1 MKPLKTEDLKTED
14 LKIEAALS
22 TTQTETVAD
31 TDADMAALAAEAR
44 ELTDDIRVGDNLKF
58 KKGVWSKAIGE
69 EVIVIAKTTS
79 FVVDVRSYKR
89 GWIKWL
95 DRKPAFKM
103 IARPIDGFVS
113 PVRSRLG
120 DTDEKKWPR
129 NSKGKAEDP
138 WQENFAI
145 VMRDLTD
152 DRLCT
157 WTTTSWHGSKAL
169 GALLS
174 AYVRDQKNHP
184 GLMPVVLLSSETK
197 PTTDYGDVA
206 APVLT
211 VVDWRLFGE
220 GAAPA
225 GMHVPLP
232 SLPPVSSTQ
241 ELLPPSKQKLIGE
254 EMDDEID
261 F

>member
-14 LKIEAALS
+14 LKTETALP

-31 TDADMAALAAEAR
+31 TDVAALAAEAR
-44 ELTDDIRVGDNLKF
+44 ELNDDIRVGDDLKF
-58 KKGVWSKAIGE
+58 KKGVWSKPVGG
-69 EVIVIAKTTS
+69 EVIVIAKTTP

-113 PVRSRLG
+113 PMRSRLG
-120 DTDEKKWPR
+120 DNDETQWPR
-129 NSKGKAEDP
+129 NSKGKTEDP

-174 AYVRDQKNHP
+174 AYVRDQKSHP
-184 GLMPVVLLSSETK
+184 GLMPVVLLSSEIK
-197 PTTDYGDVA
+197 PTTDHGDVA

-225 GMHVPLP
+225 GMRVPLP
-232 SLPPVSSTQ
+232 PLPPVSSTQ